1 MIIKSPP
8 SKASKACCAL
18 LIGALA
24 STLGTFAKA
33 EYLDD
38 PRFGYAQTTEKQS
51 DTSYNAYILGPGDQL
66 SIEILDVAELSGN
79 FSIGPDGSIYLPR
92 IRSLYVE
99 GLTIDELQQLLT
111 DKYTAYVKTPD
122 IYIRPVSYRP
132 IRVYVG
138 GEVKRPGYYTLTGI
152 QSVETST
159 QESVTDSLSTTLS
172 SDSVNVT
179 LFPTVFDAIRL
190 AQGITPYSDLR
201 SVRVIRKRAE
211 GLGGGR
217 KSTNLNFLSLI
228 TDGDESHNIRL
239 FDGDV
244 LNISKSTEVL
254 REQLLKASLSN
265 LSPQFVR
272 VFVTGRVN
280 TPGGITLPQGS
291 SLNQAI
297 SLAGGAKILRGKI
310 EFVRFL
316 SGGDIDRRIFSYKP
330 EAGLNDYNNPM
341 LAAGD
346 LIRIRDSIISS
357 TVGVMNEITVPFIG
371 LNSFFTLI
379 QGN

>member
-1 MIIKSPP
+1 M
-8 SKASKACCAL
+8 
-18 LIGALA
+18 
-24 STLGTFAKA
+24 
-33 EYLDD
+33 
-38 PRFGYAQTTEKQS
+38 
-51 DTSYNAYILGPGDQL
+51 
-66 SIEILDVAELSGN
+66 
-79 FSIGPDGSIYLPR
+79 
-92 IRSLYVE
+92 
-99 GLTIDELQQLLT
+99 
-111 DKYTAYVKTPD
+111 
-122 IYIRPVSYRP
+122 
-132 IRVYVG
+132 
-138 GEVKRPGYYTLTGI
+138 
-152 QSVETST
+152 
-159 QESVTDSLSTTLS
+159 
-172 SDSVNVT
+172 
-179 LFPTVFDAIRL
+179 